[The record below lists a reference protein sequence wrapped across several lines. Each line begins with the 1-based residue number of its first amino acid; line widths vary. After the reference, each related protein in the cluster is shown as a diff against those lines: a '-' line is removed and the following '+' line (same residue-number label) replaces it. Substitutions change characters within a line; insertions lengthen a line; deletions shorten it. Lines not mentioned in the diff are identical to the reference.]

1 MVWSRI
7 ILDGIVLCII
17 FNLAVAL
24 LWAYIPGA
32 FSTMLTKEIRKAA
45 PPRRKKEVIILAS
58 VLYPMYILI
67 FAYMIV
73 SSHLAGIT
81 GFWNLFWTGYIEM
94 MFINMGDF
102 LGLDWLYREKLLDR
116 VMIPGTEHCK
126 TWQTKEWMK
135 ALGMPEHLVAWP
147 VVICPAVGFIVAGIS
162 SWIY

>member
-7 ILDGIVLCII
+7 ILDGIVLCLI
-17 FNLAVAL
+17 FNLAIAL
-24 LWAYIPGA
+24 LWAYSPGA
-32 FSTMLTKEIRKAA
+32 FSKMRTKEIRAAA

-116 VMIPGTEHCK
+116 LMIPGTEHCK
-126 TWQTKEWMK
+126 TWQTKAWMK

-162 SWIY
+162 AWIY